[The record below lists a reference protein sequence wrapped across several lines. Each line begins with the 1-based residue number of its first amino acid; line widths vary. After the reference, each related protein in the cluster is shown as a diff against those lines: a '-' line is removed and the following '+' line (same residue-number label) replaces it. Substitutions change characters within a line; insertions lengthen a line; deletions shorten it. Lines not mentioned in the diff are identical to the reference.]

1 MSQPADQDS
10 VGYAIK
16 RLQAALHAA
25 MDDVLR
31 ALGIGVSQYACLT
44 ALAAR
49 PELSNAELARAVFV
63 SRQATHQL
71 LTGLREAGLVE
82 STGTG
87 RGIRLSLSDRGRE
100 LLAESAERVDEVQET
115 MLAPLPAE
123 RRERLRDDL
132 IRCAEALEAV
142 AE

>member
-25 MDDVLR
+25 MDDALR
-31 ALGIGVSQYACLT
+31 ELGIGVSQYSCLT

-71 LTGLREAGLVE
+71 LAGLRDAGLVE
-82 STGTG
+82 ASGTG
-87 RGIRLSLSDRGRE
+87 RGTRLSLSPRGRE
-100 LLAESAERVDEVQET
+100 LLAESAERVDAVQEV
-115 MLAPLPAE
+115 MLAPVPAE
-123 RRERLRDDL
+123 RRAGLRDDL
-132 IRCAEALEAV
+132 IRCAVALEEV
-142 AE
+142 TG